1 MKKITINW
9 VENKI
14 KSILNEKKGITVLLG
29 ENQEILHLISNVIF
43 IENDRKY
50 LNKEKLIFLGHN
62 KEADNLLFTSIK
74 KQLLNFENTKSF
86 ILNDLNT
93 YIKDNFNVENITKTL
108 KKFLLLK
115 YALVCSI
122 TLKNSLI
129 IINDIEVDLE
139 NELLNKYIEFLLK
152 IQAQYPNRII
162 INTLDKN
169 VVEIIREVGKN
180 INLKSKVTYYA
191 VIHDKDD
198 FNLNKKERLL

>member
-86 ILNDLNT
+86 ILNDLNNF
-93 YIKDNFNVENITKTL
+93 IKDNFDVENITKTL

-115 YALVCSI
+115 YALVYTI
-122 TLKNSLI
+122 TLRNSLI
-129 IINDIEVDLE
+129 IINDIELDLE
-139 NELLNKYIEFLLK
+139 NELLNKYIEFLIK
-152 IQAQYPNRII
+152 IQAQYPNRLI

-169 VVEIIREVGKN
+169 VVEIIREVEKK
-180 INLKSKVTYYA
+180 INLKSKVTYYT
-191 VIHDKDD
+191 VVKNKKD
-198 FNLNKKERLL
+198 FTLNKKE

>member
-29 ENQEILHLISNVIF
+29 ENQEILHLISNVIY

-62 KEADNLLFTSIK
+62 KEADNLIFTSIK

-93 YIKDNFNVENITKTL
+93 YIKDNFDVENITKTL

-115 YALVCSI
+115 YALVYTI
-122 TLKNSLI
+122 TLRNSLI
-129 IINDIEVDLE
+129 IINDIEVDLK

-152 IQAQYPNRII
+152 IQAQYPNRLI

-180 INLKSKVTYYA
+180 INLKSKVTYYT
-191 VIHDKDD
+191 VVK
-198 FNLNKKERLL
+198 NKKDFTLKE

>member
-14 KSILNEKKGITVLLG
+14 KSILNEKKEITVLLG

-139 NELLNKYIEFLLK
+139 NELISKYIEFLLK

-169 VVEIIREVGKN
+169 VVEIIREVEKN
-180 INLKSKVTYYA
+180 INLKSKVTYYT
-191 VIHDKDD
+191 VVKNKKD
-198 FNLNKKERLL
+198 FTLNKKE

>member
-29 ENQEILHLISNVIF
+29 ENQEILHLISNVIY

-74 KQLLNFENTKSF
+74 KQLLNFKNTKSF
-86 ILNDLNT
+86 ILNDLNIF
-93 YIKDNFNVENITKTL
+93 IKDNFDVENITKTF

-115 YALVCSI
+115 YALVYTI
-122 TLKNSLI
+122 TLRNSLI

-152 IQAQYPNRII
+152 IQVQYPNRLI

-169 VVEIIREVGKN
+169 VVEIIREVKKK
-180 INLKSKVTYYA
+180 INLKSKITYYT
-191 VIHDKDD
+191 VVKNKKG
-198 FNLNKKERLL
+198 FTLNKKE

>member
-86 ILNDLNT
+86 ILNDLNNF
-93 YIKDNFNVENITKTL
+93 IKDNFEVENITKTL

-115 YALVCSI
+115 YVLVYTI
-122 TLKNSLI
+122 TLRNSLI

-152 IQAQYPNRII
+152 IQVQYPNRLI

-169 VVEIIREVGKN
+169 VVEIIREVEKK
-180 INLKSKVTYYA
+180 INLKSKVTYYI
-191 VIHDKDD
+191 VVKNKKD
-198 FNLNKKERLL
+198 FTLNKKE

>member
-86 ILNDLNT
+86 ILNDLNNF
-93 YIKDNFNVENITKTL
+93 IKDNFEVENITKTL

-115 YALVCSI
+115 YALVYTI
-122 TLKNSLI
+122 TLRNSLI
-129 IINDIEVDLE
+129 IINDIEADLK

-152 IQAQYPNRII
+152 IQTQYPNRLI

-180 INLKSKVTYYA
+180 INLKSKVTYYT
-191 VIHDKDD
+191 VVKNKKD
-198 FNLNKKERLL
+198 FTLNKKE

>member
-50 LNKEKLIFLGHN
+50 LNKERLIFLGHN

-93 YIKDNFNVENITKTL
+93 YIKDNFNVENVTKTL

-169 VVEIIREVGKN
+169 VVEIIREVEKK
-180 INLKSKVTYYA
+180 INLKSKITYYT
-191 VIHDKDD
+191 VVKNKKD
-198 FNLNKKERLL
+198 FTLNKKE

>member
-14 KSILNEKKGITVLLG
+14 KSILNLKKGITVLLG

-62 KEADNLLFTSIK
+62 KEADNLVFTSIK

-86 ILNDLNT
+86 ILNDLNIF
-93 YIKDNFNVENITKTL
+93 IKDNFDVENITKTL

-115 YALVCSI
+115 YAFVYII
-122 TLKNSLI
+122 TLRNSLI
-129 IINDIEVDLE
+129 IINDIEADLE

-152 IQAQYPNRII
+152 IQVQYPNRLI

-169 VVEIIREVGKN
+169 VVEIIREVEKK
-180 INLKSKVTYYA
+180 INLKSKITYYT
-191 VIHDKDD
+191 VVKKKKD
-198 FNLNKKERLL
+198 FTLNKKE

>member
-29 ENQEILHLISNVIF
+29 ENQEILHLISNVIY

-86 ILNDLNT
+86 ILNDLNI
-93 YIKDNFNVENITKTL
+93 YIKENFDVENVTETL

-122 TLKNSLI
+122 TLKNSII
-129 IINDIEVDLE
+129 IINDIETDLE

-152 IQAQYPNRII
+152 IQAQYPNRLI

-169 VVEIIREVGKN
+169 VVEIIRKVEKK
-180 INLKSKVTYYA
+180 INLKSKITYYT
-191 VIHDKDD
+191 VVKNKKD
-198 FNLNKKERLL
+198 FTLNKKE

>member
-86 ILNDLNT
+86 ILNDLNS
-93 YIKDNFNVENITKTL
+93 YIKNNFDVKDITKSL

-115 YALVCSI
+115 YTLVCTI
-122 TLKNSLI
+122 TLRNSLI
-129 IINDIEVDLE
+129 IINNIETDLE

-152 IQAQYPNRII
+152 VQNQYPNRLI
-162 INTLDKN
+162 INTMDKN
-169 VVEIIREVGKN
+169 VVKIISEIEKKL
-180 INLKSKVTYYA
+180 NLKSKVTYYT
-191 VIHDKDD
+191 VVQNKDD
-198 FNLNKKERLL
+198 FTLKKKE

>member
-86 ILNDLNT
+86 ILNDLNI
-93 YIKDNFNVENITKTL
+93 YIKENFDVENVTETL

-115 YALVCSI
+115 YAFVCLI

-169 VVEIIREVGKN
+169 VVEIIRKVEKK
-180 INLKSKVTYYA
+180 INLNSKITYYT
-191 VIHDKDD
+191 VVKNKKD
-198 FNLNKKERLL
+198 FTLNKKE

>member
-29 ENQEILHLISNVIF
+29 ENQEILHLISNIIF

-86 ILNDLNT
+86 ILNDLNNF
-93 YIKDNFNVENITKTL
+93 IKDNFDVENVTETL

-115 YALVCSI
+115 YAFVCLI

-129 IINDIEVDLE
+129 IINDIEADLE
-139 NELLNKYIEFLLK
+139 NELISKYIEFLLK

-169 VVEIIREVGKN
+169 VVEIIRKVEKK
-180 INLKSKVTYYA
+180 INLKSKITYYT
-191 VIHDKDD
+191 VVKNKKD
-198 FNLNKKERLL
+198 FTLNKKE

>member
-14 KSILNEKKGITVLLG
+14 KSILNKKKGITVLLG

-86 ILNDLNT
+86 ILNDLNIF
-93 YIKDNFNVENITKTL
+93 IKDNFDVENITKTL

-115 YALVCSI
+115 YALVYTI
-122 TLKNSLI
+122 TLRNSLI

-152 IQAQYPNRII
+152 IQVQYPNRLI

-169 VVEIIREVGKN
+169 VVKIIREIAKK
-180 INLKSKVTYYA
+180 INLKSNVTYYT
-191 VIHDKDD
+191 VVKNKKD
-198 FNLNKKERLL
+198 FTINKKE

>member
-86 ILNDLNT
+86 ILNDLNNF
-93 YIKDNFNVENITKTL
+93 IKDNFEVENITKTL

-115 YALVCSI
+115 YAFVCLI

-129 IINDIEVDLE
+129 IINDIEADLE
-139 NELLNKYIEFLLK
+139 NELISKYIEFLLK

-169 VVEIIREVGKN
+169 VVEIIREVEKK
-180 INLKSKVTYYA
+180 INLKSKITYYT
-191 VIHDKDD
+191 VVKNKKD
-198 FNLNKKERLL
+198 FTLNKKE

>member
-139 NELLNKYIEFLLK
+139 NELISKYIEFLLK

-169 VVEIIREVGKN
+169 VVEIIREVEKN
-180 INLKSKVTYYA
+180 INLKSKVTYYT
-191 VIHDKDD
+191 VVKNKKD
-198 FNLNKKERLL
+198 FTLNKKE

>member
-43 IENDRKY
+43 LENDRKY

-169 VVEIIREVGKN
+169 VVEIIREVEKK
-180 INLKSKVTYYA
+180 INLKSKITYYT
-191 VIHDKDD
+191 VVKNKKD
-198 FNLNKKERLL
+198 FTLNKKE

>member
-14 KSILNEKKGITVLLG
+14 KSILNEKKEITVLLG

-86 ILNDLNT
+86 ILNDLNNF
-93 YIKDNFNVENITKTL
+93 IKDNFDVENVTETL

-115 YALVCSI
+115 YAFVCLI

-129 IINDIEVDLE
+129 IINNIEVDLE

-169 VVEIIREVGKN
+169 VVEIIREVEKK
-180 INLKSKVTYYA
+180 INLKSKITYYT
-191 VIHDKDD
+191 VVKNKKD
-198 FNLNKKERLL
+198 FTLNKKE

>member
-29 ENQEILHLISNVIF
+29 ENQEILHLISNVIY

-86 ILNDLNT
+86 ILNDLNIF
-93 YIKDNFNVENITKTL
+93 IKDNFDVENITKTL

-122 TLKNSLI
+122 TLKNSII
-129 IINDIEVDLE
+129 IINDIETDLE

-169 VVEIIREVGKN
+169 VVEIIREVEKK
-180 INLKSKVTYYA
+180 INLKSKITYYT
-191 VIHDKDD
+191 VVKNKKD
-198 FNLNKKERLL
+198 FTLNKKEW

>member
-29 ENQEILHLISNVIF
+29 ENQEILHLISNVIY

-93 YIKDNFNVENITKTL
+93 YIKDNFDVEIITKTL

-115 YALVCSI
+115 YALVYTI
-122 TLKNSLI
+122 TLRNSLI
-129 IINDIEVDLE
+129 IINDIEVDLK

-152 IQAQYPNRII
+152 IQAQYPNRLI

-169 VVEIIREVGKN
+169 VIEIIREVEKK
-180 INLKSKVTYYA
+180 INLKSKITYYT
-191 VIHDKDD
+191 VVKNKKD
-198 FNLNKKERLL
+198 FTLNKKE

>member
-14 KSILNEKKGITVLLG
+14 KSILNEKKEITVLLG

-86 ILNDLNT
+86 ILNDLNNF
-93 YIKDNFNVENITKTL
+93 IKDNFDVENVTETL

-115 YALVCSI
+115 YAFVCLI

-129 IINDIEVDLE
+129 IINDIEADLE
-139 NELLNKYIEFLLK
+139 NKLINKYIEFLLK

-169 VVEIIREVGKN
+169 VVEIIREVEKN

-191 VIHDKDD
+191 VVK
-198 FNLNKKERLL
+198 NKKDFTLSKKE

>member
-86 ILNDLNT
+86 ILNDLNNF
-93 YIKDNFNVENITKTL
+93 IKDNFDVENVTETL

-115 YALVCSI
+115 YAFVCLI

-129 IINDIEVDLE
+129 IINDIEADLE
-139 NELLNKYIEFLLK
+139 NELISKYIEFLLK

-169 VVEIIREVGKN
+169 VVEIIRKVEKK
-180 INLKSKVTYYA
+180 INLKSKITYYT
-191 VIHDKDD
+191 VVKNKKD
-198 FNLNKKERLL
+198 FTLNKKE

>member
-14 KSILNEKKGITVLLG
+14 ISILNEKKGITVLLG

-86 ILNDLNT
+86 ILNDLNNF
-93 YIKDNFNVENITKTL
+93 IKDNFDVENVTETL

-115 YALVCSI
+115 YAFVCLI

-129 IINDIEVDLE
+129 IINDIEADLE
-139 NELLNKYIEFLLK
+139 NELISKYIEFLLK

-169 VVEIIREVGKN
+169 VVEIIRKVEKK
-180 INLKSKVTYYA
+180 INLKSKITYYT
-191 VIHDKDD
+191 VVKNKKD
-198 FNLNKKERLL
+198 FTLNKKE

>member
-29 ENQEILHLISNVIF
+29 ENQEILHLISNVIY

-86 ILNDLNT
+86 ILNDLNIF
-93 YIKDNFNVENITKTL
+93 IKDNFDVENITKTL

-115 YALVCSI
+115 YALVYTI
-122 TLKNSLI
+122 TLRNSLI

-139 NELLNKYIEFLLK
+139 NELLNKYLEFLLK
-152 IQAQYPNRII
+152 IQVQYPNRLI
-162 INTLDKN
+162 INTLAKN
-169 VVEIIREVGKN
+169 VIEIIREIEKKLK
-180 INLKSKVTYYA
+180 LKSKITYYT
-191 VIHDKDD
+191 VVKNKKD
-198 FNLNKKERLL
+198 FTLNKKE

>member
-86 ILNDLNT
+86 ILNDLNNF
-93 YIKDNFNVENITKTL
+93 IKDNFEVENITKTL

-115 YALVCSI
+115 YALVYTI
-122 TLKNSLI
+122 TLRNSLI

-152 IQAQYPNRII
+152 IQVQYPNRLI

-169 VVEIIREVGKN
+169 VVEIIREVEKN
-180 INLKSKVTYYA
+180 INLKSKVTYYT
-191 VIHDKDD
+191 VVKNKKD
-198 FNLNKKERLL
+198 FTLNKKE

>member
-14 KSILNEKKGITVLLG
+14 KSILNEKKEITVLLG

-86 ILNDLNT
+86 ILNDLNNF
-93 YIKDNFNVENITKTL
+93 IKDNFDVENVTETL

-115 YALVCSI
+115 YAFVCLI

-129 IINDIEVDLE
+129 IINDIEADLE
-139 NELLNKYIEFLLK
+139 NELISKYIEFLLK

-169 VVEIIREVGKN
+169 VVEIIREVEKN
-180 INLKSKVTYYA
+180 INLKSKVTYYT
-191 VIHDKDD
+191 VVKNKKD
-198 FNLNKKERLL
+198 FTLNKKE

>member
-50 LNKEKLIFLGHN
+50 LNKEKIIFLGHN
-62 KEADNLLFTSIK
+62 KEADDLIFTSIK

-86 ILNDLNT
+86 ILNDLNIF
-93 YIKDNFNVENITKTL
+93 IKDNFDVENITKTL

-115 YALVCSI
+115 YALVYTI
-122 TLKNSLI
+122 TLRNSLI

-152 IQAQYPNRII
+152 VQNQYPNRLI
-162 INTLDKN
+162 INTMDKN
-169 VVEIIREVGKN
+169 VVKIIREIEKKL
-180 INLKSKVTYYA
+180 NLKSKVTYYT
-191 VIHDKDD
+191 VVKNKED
-198 FNLNKKERLL
+198 FTLKKKEW

>member
-29 ENQEILHLISNVIF
+29 ENQEILHLISNVIY

-86 ILNDLNT
+86 ILNDLNIF
-93 YIKDNFNVENITKTL
+93 IKDNFDVENITKTL

-115 YALVCSI
+115 YALVYTI
-122 TLKNSLI
+122 TLRNSLI

-152 IQAQYPNRII
+152 IQAQYPNRLI

-169 VVEIIREVGKN
+169 VVEIIRKVEKK
-180 INLKSKVTYYA
+180 INLKSKITYYT
-191 VIHDKDD
+191 VVKNKKD
-198 FNLNKKERLL
+198 FTLNKKE

>member
-29 ENQEILHLISNVIF
+29 ENQEILHLISNVIY

-86 ILNDLNT
+86 ILNDLNI
-93 YIKDNFNVENITKTL
+93 YIKENFDVENVTETL

-115 YALVCSI
+115 YAFVCLI

-139 NELLNKYIEFLLK
+139 NELISKYIEFLLK

-169 VVEIIREVGKN
+169 VVEIIRKVEKK
-180 INLKSKVTYYA
+180 INLKSKITYYT
-191 VIHDKDD
+191 VVKNKKD
-198 FNLNKKERLL
+198 FTLNKKE

>member
-86 ILNDLNT
+86 ILNDLNNF
-93 YIKDNFNVENITKTL
+93 IKDNFEVENITKTL

-122 TLKNSLI
+122 SLKNSLI

-162 INTLDKN
+162 INTLGKN
-169 VVEIIREVGKN
+169 VVEIIREVEKK
-180 INLKSKVTYYA
+180 INLKSKITYYT
-191 VIHDKDD
+191 VVKNKKD
-198 FNLNKKERLL
+198 FTLNKKE

>member
-86 ILNDLNT
+86 ILNDLNNF
-93 YIKDNFNVENITKTL
+93 IKDNFDVENVTETL

-115 YALVCSI
+115 YAFVCLI

-129 IINDIEVDLE
+129 IINDIEADLE
-139 NELLNKYIEFLLK
+139 NELISKYIEFLLK
-152 IQAQYPNRII
+152 IQAQYPNRMI

-169 VVEIIREVGKN
+169 VVEIIRKVEKK
-180 INLKSKVTYYA
+180 INLKSKITYYT
-191 VIHDKDD
+191 VVKNKKD
-198 FNLNKKERLL
+198 FTLNKKE

>member
-86 ILNDLNT
+86 ILNDLNIF
-93 YIKDNFNVENITKTL
+93 IKDNFDVENITKTL

-115 YALVCSI
+115 YALVYTI
-122 TLKNSLI
+122 TLRNSLI

-152 IQAQYPNRII
+152 IQVQYPNRLI

-169 VVEIIREVGKN
+169 VVKIIREIAKK
-180 INLKSKVTYYA
+180 INLKSNVTYYT
-191 VIHDKDD
+191 VVKNKKD
-198 FNLNKKERLL
+198 FTINKKE

>member
-14 KSILNEKKGITVLLG
+14 KSILNEKKGITVLLE

-86 ILNDLNT
+86 ILNDLNNF
-93 YIKDNFNVENITKTL
+93 IKDNFEVENITKTL

-115 YALVCSI
+115 YAFVCLI

-129 IINDIEVDLE
+129 IINDIEADLE
-139 NELLNKYIEFLLK
+139 NELISKYIEFLLK

-169 VVEIIREVGKN
+169 VVEIIREVEKN
-180 INLKSKVTYYA
+180 INLKSKVTYYT
-191 VIHDKDD
+191 VVKNKKD
-198 FNLNKKERLL
+198 FTLNKKE

>member
-169 VVEIIREVGKN
+169 VVEIIREVEKK
-180 INLKSKVTYYA
+180 INLKSKITYYT
-191 VIHDKDD
+191 VVKNKKD
-198 FNLNKKERLL
+198 FTLNKKE

>member
-86 ILNDLNT
+86 ILNDLNI
-93 YIKDNFNVENITKTL
+93 YIKENFDVENVTETL

-115 YALVCSI
+115 YAFVCLI

-139 NELLNKYIEFLLK
+139 NELISKYIEFLLK

-169 VVEIIREVGKN
+169 VVEIIRKVEKK
-180 INLKSKVTYYA
+180 INLKSKITYYT
-191 VIHDKDD
+191 VVKNKKD
-198 FNLNKKERLL
+198 FTLNKKE

>member
-14 KSILNEKKGITVLLG
+14 KSILNEKKGITVLLE
-29 ENQEILHLISNVIF
+29 ENQEILHLISNVIY

-86 ILNDLNT
+86 ILNDLNIF
-93 YIKDNFNVENITKTL
+93 IKDNFDVENITKTL

-115 YALVCSI
+115 YALVYTI
-122 TLKNSLI
+122 TLRNSLI

-152 IQAQYPNRII
+152 IQVQYPNRLI

-180 INLKSKVTYYA
+180 INLKSKVTYYT
-191 VIHDKDD
+191 VVK
-198 FNLNKKERLL
+198 NKKNFTLSKKE